1 MTKIKKSK
9 DKIETW
15 IIDDNK
21 QFCLILSKALNNS
34 ASVKCSNYYHSVK
47 SAILALEEEENPP
60 SVVLLDIKM
69 PTMNGLEG
77 IPVIKRHSPG
87 SDILML
93 TSYDDDNEIRQAFFQ
108 GAKGYILKT
117 SSSDDIIRAIEK
129 IVEGGSPIDPSIGKR
144 LMDAYAAG
152 EKHKTEHHLSAREIE
167 IISLF
172 AQDSSIEE
180 VAKKLCLSVH
190 TVNSHR
196 KNIYHKLKVHT
207 RSGLTNI
214 AIKEGLIN

>member
-1 MTKIKKSK
+1 MEKSKKIKEKT
-9 DKIETW
+9 DTW
-15 IIDDNK
+15 IIDDNR

-34 ASVKCSNYYHSVK
+34 PSIKCSNYFHSIK
-47 SAILALEEEENPP
+47 SAVSAIDDMEDSP
-60 SVVLLDIKM
+60 SVILLDIKM
-69 PTMNGLEG
+69 PNMSGLEG
-77 IPVIKRHSPG
+77 IPIIKKHSPG

-93 TSYDDDNEIRQAFFQ
+93 TSFDDDNEIRQAFFQ

-167 IISLF
+167 IITLF